1 MTIITMHRVAL
12 AGAASTIALLGSGAA
27 NASAFYL
34 QEQSVVAAG
43 RAFSGEAADQGAQSL
58 WWNPAAIA
66 GNEKSTAYVGFSA
79 IMPKGKVRNAG
90 TLIARPG
97 QAPAAVGG
105 RQVSVDPLNK
115 GYLPSGAVAWKL
127 NEQWAVGLS
136 VTAPYSFAT
145 NYENDS
151 WARYTAD
158 KTKLTTFDLQPTIAF
173 APSPLIGIGI
183 ALNAERSK
191 ASLSNSL
198 PNLSPLLPDGHQT
211 LRGKGWDFGWSA
223 GVQLHPSEMID
234 LGFSY
239 KSSVKHKL
247 KGSITTAGLLGPL
260 APQNGR
266 LDDAHASFRTPWQ
279 AMASARVHVSPQL
292 TLNGQV
298 VRAGWKKFDAI
309 DISGTGIPAG
319 TALPQNYKSSWSV
332 AGGVDYAVTPQWTMR
347 GGVQW
352 DQTPTRDGFRD
363 ARVPDASRINF
374 ALGTSYAI
382 SESITL
388 DAAANYVDFKNASID
403 RPGGFYV
410 GSPAQ
415 TIIQPNGRLTGA
427 HAIILAV
434 GGRMSF

>member
-1 MTIITMHRVAL
+1 MKTVIFRRLAQ
-12 AGAASTIALLGSGAA
+12 AGAASTLALIGTGAA
-27 NASAFYL
+27 HASGFYL

-43 RAFSGEAADQGAQSL
+43 RAFSGEAADQGASSL

-66 GNEKSTAYVGFSA
+66 GNEKSTAYLGFSA
-79 IMPKGKVRNAG
+79 ILPKGKVRNNSSV
-90 TLIARPG
+90 IARPG
-97 QAPAAVGG
+97 QAAAPVGG
-105 RQVSVDPLNK
+105 NQVSVNPLKK

-127 NEQWAVGLS
+127 NDQWSVGLAF
-136 VTAPYSFAT
+136 TAPYSFAT
-145 NYENDS
+145 NYEDNS

-158 KTKLTTFDLQPTIAF
+158 KTKLTTIDLQPTIAF
-173 APSPLIGIGI
+173 APSPLIGIGVG
-183 ALNAERSK
+183 LNVEHSK

-198 PNLSPLLPDGHQT
+198 PNLSAALPDGHQT
-211 LRGKGWDFGWSA
+211 LRGKGWDVGYSV
-223 GVQLHPSEMID
+223 GVQIHPSKIID

-247 KGSITTAGLLGPL
+247 KGSVTTAGLLGPL
-260 APQNGR
+260 AGQNGR
-266 LDDAHASFRTPWQ
+266 LDDITATFRTPWQ
-279 AMASARVHVSPQL
+279 AVASARVHVNEQL

-309 DISGTGIPAG
+309 RLGAPLNA
-319 TALPQNYKSSWSV
+319 ALDQNYRNSWSV

-352 DQTPTRDGFRD
+352 DQTPTQDGFRD

-374 ALGTSYAI
+374 AIGTSYAI
-382 SESITL
+382 TDSITL
-388 DAAANYVDFKNASID
+388 DAAANYIDFKNASID

-410 GSPAQ
+410 GSQAQ
-415 TIIQPNGRLTGA
+415 TIIQPNGSLTGA
-427 HAIILAV
+427 RAIILAV

>member
-1 MTIITMHRVAL
+1 MTTSQFRRIAL
-12 AGAASTIALLGSGAA
+12 AGAATTIALLGAGAA

-66 GNEKSTAYVGFSA
+66 GNEKSTAYIGMSA
-79 IMPKGKVRNAG
+79 ILPKGKVRNVG
-90 TLIARPG
+90 TVIARPG
-97 QAPAAVGG
+97 QAPAPVGG
-105 RQVSVDPLNK
+105 EQVSVDPLNK

-127 NEQWAVGLS
+127 NDQWSVGMS

-145 NYENDS
+145 NYKGDS
-151 WARYTAD
+151 WARYNAD

-191 ASLSNSL
+191 ASLSNSM

-247 KGSITTAGLLGPL
+247 KGSVTTAGLLGPL
-260 APQNGR
+260 AGQNGVI
-266 LDDAHASFRTPWQ
+266 DDADATFRTPWQ
-279 AMASARVHVSPQL
+279 AMASARIHVSPQL

-298 VRAGWKKFDAI
+298 VRAGWSKFDAI
-309 DISGTGIPAG
+309 ALSGTGIPAG
-319 TALPQNYKSSWSV
+319 TALPQNYKNSWSV

-352 DQTPTRDGFRD
+352 DQTPTQDGSRD

-374 ALGTSYAI
+374 ALGSSYAI
-382 SESITL
+382 TESITI
-388 DAAANYVDFKNASID
+388 DAAANYVTFKNASID
-403 RPGGFYV
+403 RLSGFYLN
-410 GSPAQ
+410 SQAQ

-427 HAIILAV
+427 SAIVLAV
-434 GGRMSF
+434 GGRLSF

>member
-1 MTIITMHRVAL
+1 MTTKNLRRIAL
-12 AGAASTIALLGSGAA
+12 AGATATIALLGAGAA

-66 GNEKSTAYVGFSA
+66 GNEKSTAYLGFSA
-79 IMPKGKVRNAG
+79 ILPKGKVRNNS
-90 TLIARPG
+90 TIIARPG
-97 QAPAAVGG
+97 QAPAPVGG
-105 RQVSVDPLNK
+105 NQVSVDPLNK
-115 GYLPSGAVAWKL
+115 GYLPSGAVAWKI
-127 NEQWAVGLS
+127 NDQWSVGLAL
-136 VTAPYSFAT
+136 TAPYSFAT
-145 NYENDS
+145 NYENNS

-158 KTKLTTFDLQPTIAF
+158 KTKLTTIDLQPTIAF
-173 APSPLIGIGI
+173 APSPVFGIGIG
-183 ALNAERSK
+183 LNAEHSK

-211 LRGKGWDFGWSA
+211 LRGKGWDFGWSV
-223 GVQLHPSEMID
+223 GLQVHPSEMID

-260 APQNGR
+260 AAQNGR
-266 LDDAHASFRTPWQ
+266 IEGVTASFRTPWQ
-279 AMASARVHVSPQL
+279 AMASARIHLNDQL

-309 DISGTGIPAG
+309 DLGAPLNV
-319 TALPQNYKSSWSV
+319 ALDQDYKNSWSV
-332 AGGVDYAVTPQWTMR
+332 AGGIDYAVTPQWTMR

-352 DQTPTRDGFRD
+352 DQTPTQDGSRD
-363 ARVPDASRINF
+363 ARVPDANRINF

-403 RPGGFYV
+403 RLGGFYV

-415 TIIQPNGRLTGA
+415 TIIQPNGSLTGA
-427 HAIILAV
+427 SAIILAV
-434 GGRMSF
+434 GARMSF

>member
-1 MTIITMHRVAL
+1 MTTKNLRRIAL
-12 AGAASTIALLGSGAA
+12 AGATATIALLGAGAA

-66 GNEKSTAYVGFSA
+66 GNEKSTAYLGFSA
-79 IMPKGKVRNAG
+79 ILPKGKVRNNS
-90 TLIARPG
+90 TIIARPG
-97 QAPAAVGG
+97 QAPAPVGG
-105 RQVSVDPLNK
+105 NQVSVDPLNK
-115 GYLPSGAVAWKL
+115 GYLPSGAVAWKI
-127 NEQWAVGLS
+127 NDQWSVGLAL
-136 VTAPYSFAT
+136 TAPYSFAT
-145 NYENDS
+145 NYENNS

-158 KTKLTTFDLQPTIAF
+158 KTKLTTIDLQPTIAF
-173 APSPLIGIGI
+173 APSPVFGIGIG
-183 ALNAERSK
+183 LNAEHSK

-211 LRGKGWDFGWSA
+211 LRGKGWDFGWSV
-223 GVQLHPSEMID
+223 GLQVHPSEMID

-260 APQNGR
+260 AAQNGR
-266 LDDAHASFRTPWQ
+266 IDGVTASFRTPWQ
-279 AMASARVHVSPQL
+279 AMASARIHVSDQL

-309 DISGTGIPAG
+309 DLGAPLNV
-319 TALPQNYKSSWSV
+319 ALDQDYKNSWSV
-332 AGGVDYAVTPQWTMR
+332 AGGIDYAVTPQWTMR

-352 DQTPTRDGFRD
+352 DQTPTQDGSRD

-403 RPGGFYV
+403 RLGGFYV

-415 TIIQPNGRLTGA
+415 TIIQPNGSLTGA
-427 HAIILAV
+427 SAIILAV
-434 GGRMSF
+434 GARMSF